1 MTENPSTTL
10 DGTVQKVIKSR
21 VSTEPDKAEISVAGA
36 DDLYKELRIENTLTD
51 ADGNEVRLKVGAKVE
66 LTVEAEPQGV
76 ITSDSKD

>member
-1 MTENPSTTL
+1 MEQCKRSSNPVFRPNPIRRRFRL
-10 DGTVQKVIKSR
+10 QA
-21 VSTEPDKAEISVAGA
+21 PN
-36 DDLYKELRIENTLTD
+36 DLYKELRIENTLTD